1 MLSFRKLSF
10 ILLLLA
16 FGIKKS
22 WVEAFFGWVVAAA
35 VAIVA
40 AVVVTSNREYDRC
53 ILIIL

>member
-10 ILLLLA
+10 ILLLVA

-22 WVEAFFGWVVAAA
+22 WVEAFFVWVAAA
-35 VAIVA
+35 VAAIVVA
-40 AVVVTSNREYDRC
+40 IVVTSNREYDRC